1 MASILS
7 FNKAIEKQYFY
18 TLDTGVKGKE
28 KEKLKVKVY
37 LNASHISTVFNPA
50 RNFGC
55 QVDLF

>member
-18 TLDTGVKGKE
+18 ILDTGVKRQE
-28 KEKLKVKVY
+28 EEKLKVELY